1 MTNKVEFSAPSV
13 IDGEIEEYRFNG
25 EGPMVVAFFPGSFT
39 PPCREEMCNFRDD
52 MNEFNDL
59 GAEVVAVSVD
69 TPFAQKEFADQ
80 NDLNFRLVSD
90 TAKEIVEQY
99 GVKTVFPDTGHEIAE
114 RAVFLVSDGEVVY
127 REVMDDPHNLPD
139 MEELKEAIE
148 GL

>member
-1 MTNKVEFSAPSV
+1 
-13 IDGEIEEYRFNG
+13 
-25 EGPMVVAFFPGSFT
+25 VVAFFPGSFT